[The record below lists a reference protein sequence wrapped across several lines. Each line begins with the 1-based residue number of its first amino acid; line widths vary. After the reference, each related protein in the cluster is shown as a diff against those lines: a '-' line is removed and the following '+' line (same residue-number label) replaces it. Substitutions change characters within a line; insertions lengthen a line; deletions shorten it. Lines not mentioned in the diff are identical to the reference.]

1 MMRLKT
7 ATALAL
13 VLTCGVAPA
22 LALAPAAPPA
32 ASSVQAIDGLFPLR
46 VDPDRGTVLIQLPAP
61 DAEGVMARVIHFTT
75 LRTGVGSAV
84 TGLDRAQIG
93 PTHILVF
100 RKVGDRV
107 VAEYENPAYR
117 ASNGS
122 VDEQAAARDAFLGST
137 VWSGPIDSRTSD
149 GGVVVDIGKFLTW
162 DATGIAAAL
171 KQAGQGTFK
180 PVADLSLVEASAAR
194 AFPENVELEARL
206 TFASDDAGRE
216 ISRIA
221 PESRLVTFNVHHSFV
236 KLPDDGYVP
245 RPFDPRTGAMNQV
258 VADFSAPLD
267 QPIVSRL
274 AARFR
279 LEKTDPA
286 AARSTVVKPIVFY
299 VDRAAPEPIRSAL
312 VEGALWWADAFDKA
326 GFIDA
331 FRVEVLPE
339 GVDPMDARYNVI
351 NWVNRATRSWSYG
364 QSVVDPRTGEIVK
377 GSVLLGSLRV
387 RQDMLIFE
395 GLVGADR
402 TGTGAQDDPQRI
414 ALARIRQLSAHEV
427 GHAIGLMHNFAA
439 STQDRSSVMD
449 YPVPVIGI
457 GEDQALDFTQAYG
470 VGMGA
475 WDDFAI
481 DWLYAPADA
490 VTLDAKARAGAAR
503 LRFVSDADAR
513 VPSMGQPWGSLW
525 DNGSDPVVELKHLM
539 QVRRIALHRFGLRNL
554 PAGSPVNDLRRRLVP
569 IYLYHRYQ
577 VDAVL
582 KLVGGTDYGFPIVGD
597 GREVATPVPA
607 ATQSA
612 ALDALIATL
621 DPAELVLPV
630 PLLDLLAQQQSGDS
644 DIQHQIE
651 VFPGETGRGF
661 DAGAAADVAAEVTL
675 SGLFA
680 PERVNR
686 LVESTARD
694 PQALGLTAVLAR
706 TTAAVFKPAA
716 GRLAEPARRVQ
727 ARYVLTLAGL
737 AHGKDL
743 SGTAAALIDAELE
756 TIGARLRGSRAAD
769 PVQRAHDRWLS
780 GLLTDRDRL
789 DEVLSVQRP
798 PVAVPPGSPIG
809 DVDCWLC
816 GLSTLSMRSG
826 VDAM

>member
-1 MMRLKT
+1 MIRLTT

-13 VLTCGVAPA
+13 VLACGAAPA
-22 LALAPAAPPA
+22 FAQTARPATA
-32 ASSVQAIDGLFPLR
+32 ASAQTLGGLFPLQ
-46 VDPDRGTVLIQLPAP
+46 VDQDKGTVKIELPPPGA
-61 DAEGVMARVIHFTT
+61 DGVLARVIHFTT

-100 RKVGDRV
+100 RKVGNRV
-107 VAEYENPAYR
+107 VAEYENPTYR
-117 ASNGS
+117 APNGS
-122 VDEQAAARDAFLGST
+122 TDEQAAARDAFLGST
-137 VWSGPIDSRTSD
+137 VWSGEIDSRTA
-149 GGVVVDIGKFLTW
+149 GGGIVVDIGKFLTW

-171 KQAGQGTFK
+171 KASGQGSFR
-180 PVADLSLVEASAAR
+180 PMADLSLVDASAAR

-216 ISRIA
+216 VSRIA
-221 PESRLVTFNVHHSFV
+221 PDSRLVTFTVHHSFV
-236 KLPDDGYVP
+236 KLPDDAYQV

-279 LEKTDPA
+279 LEKTDPT

-312 VEGALWWADAFDKA
+312 VEGAMWWADAFDKA

-402 TGTGAQDDPQRI
+402 TGTGAQDDPERI

-439 STQDRSSVMD
+439 STQDRASVMD
-449 YPVPVIGI
+449 YPVPLIGVD
-457 GEDQALDFTQAYG
+457 GDRLDFSNAYG

-490 VTLDAKARAGAAR
+490 AALDRKAREGAAR

-525 DNGSDPVVELKHLM
+525 DNGSDPVAELAHLM
-539 QVRRIALHRFGLRNL
+539 RVRRIALDRFGLGNL

-582 KLVGGTDYGFPIVGD
+582 KLVGGSDYGFPVVGD
-597 GREVATPVPA
+597 GREIATPVPA

-612 ALDALIATL
+612 ALDALLTTL

-630 PLLDLLAQQQSGDS
+630 PLLDLLAAQQSGDA

-675 SGLFA
+675 SGLFG

-686 LVESTARD
+686 LVEATARD
-694 PQALGLTAVLAR
+694 PQALGLSDVLSR
-706 TTAAVFKPAA
+706 TSAAVFKPAT
-716 GRLAEPARRVQ
+716 GRQAEPARRVQ
-727 ARYVLTLAGL
+727 ARYVLILAGL
-737 AHGKDL
+737 TRGKDL
-743 SGTAAALIDAELE
+743 SGTAAALIEAELMTVGE
-756 TIGARLRGSRAAD
+756 RLRGSRAAD
-769 PVQRAHDRWLS
+769 PAQRAHDRWLG
-780 GLLTDRDRL
+780 GLLTDRERL
-789 DEVLSVQRP
+789 DQVLTDRRH

-809 DVDCWLC
+809 DEDCWLC
-816 GLSTLSMRSG
+816 GLQPSSIRSG
-826 VDAM
+826 VDGL